1 MDLTG
6 LLAAGGVLVAASGF
20 GLWRKRTDGAVRETG
35 TADAADGGDGSRL
48 LTLADLGIEPSGSH
62 GTGRSAGAGATAKG
76 GGGAID
82 ADRRSGP
89 DAETTGLHPR
99 ATLVQFS
106 SKVCQYCGPTRR
118 LLTELADRHGVS
130 FVEIDAEDRL
140 DLARRLSIL
149 RTPTVLLLDPEGRIT
164 HRVSGP
170 PRRAELAAA
179 VSRLAGDPISAAR
192 ES

>member
-20 GLWRKRTDGAVRETG
+20 GLWRKRTDGAVRA
-35 TADAADGGDGSRL
+35 TAAAGGDGGGDGGDGADRL
-48 LTLADLGIEPSGSH
+48 LAADLGIAGGDGAGKRVGDQISG
-62 GTGRSAGAGATAKG
+62 GAGRSADTA
-76 GGGAID
+76 
-82 ADRRSGP
+82 
-89 DAETTGLHPR
+89 TGLDPR
-99 ATLVQFS
+99 GTLVQFS

-118 LLTELADRHGVS
+118 LLAELADRHAVS
-130 FVEIDAEDRL
+130 FVEVDAEDRL
-140 DLARRLSIL
+140 DLARRLSVL

-179 VSRLAGDPISAAR
+179 VSRLAGAAPISAAG